1 LLILQEITFLISN
14 QASLQQVFKKS
25 LEGIVKGVGFERAM
39 LSLISPDRSHYSARL
54 VLGERSSLLQDY
66 FNFPINEEHDIFSK
80 VLMEGSELLI
90 EDISEAGWRQ
100 VTREDFLEKCGANS
114 LIIASLRL
122 GSKAI
127 GFIYADNGVSHQPIS
142 AEQYRGF
149 IQFVAQARL
158 AIQVGAASRR

>member
-1 LLILQEITFLISN
+1 
-14 QASLQQVFKKS
+14 
-25 LEGIVKGVGFERAM
+25 
-39 LSLISPDRSHYSARL
+39 
-54 VLGERSSLLQDY
+54 
-66 FNFPINEEHDIFSK
+66 
-80 VLMEGSELLI
+80 MEGSELLI